1 MRPALTKNSLT
12 QQLAQDDALDED
24 FLDLVAGSQ
33 RPRPSKDRRAS
44 DHKRKRPE
52 TMSGA
57 SAAPP
62 EPMQPAWHLPMD
74 RGLDVTSSESG
85 WLVQHLLRFFQAGV
99 ITRVLRRVKGG
110 KEANVYCCAAHP
122 GTELKYVAAK
132 IYRPRLL
139 RSLRNDSQYR
149 QGRPVLDSH
158 GSVVGNRDWR
168 LHKAIAQGTH
178 TGREAAQISW
188 IEYEYQT
195 MQRLYQAGADV
206 PRPVRHGEYAIL
218 MEYLGELSVAAPT
231 LNLVDLDPNEAPAL
245 FERLLRNVEIM
256 LSQRVV
262 HGDFSAYNVL
272 YWEGEVKII
281 DFPQVVDPGQN
292 RDAYPLFRRD
302 VERLCQ
308 YFARY
313 GVVAQPGR
321 LARDL
326 WVRHIGQET
335 RPLAA

>member
-1 MRPALTKNSLT
+1 LTKNSLT
-12 QQLAQDDALDED
+12 QQLAQDDTLDED
-24 FLDLVAGSQ
+24 FLDLIAGSQ

-44 DHKRKRPE
+44 DHKRQRPK

-57 SAAPP
+57 SAPPP
-62 EPMQPAWHLPMD
+62 EPVLPGWHLPLD
-74 RGLDVTSSESG
+74 RGLDVTSSESD
-85 WLVQHLLRFFQAGV
+85 WLVQHLLRFHQAGV

-122 GTELKYVAAK
+122 ATGLEFVAAK

-149 QGRPVLDSH
+149 QGRPVLDSR
-158 GSVVGNRDWR
+158 GGVVGARDWR

-218 MEYLGELSVAAPT
+218 MEYLGELSVSAPT
-231 LNLVDLDPNEAPAL
+231 LNLVHLDLDEAPSL

-256 LSQRVV
+256 LSQHVI

-272 YWEGEVKII
+272 YWEGQVKII
-281 DFPQVVDPGQN
+281 DFPQVVDPSQN
-292 RDAYPLFRRD
+292 QDAYALFQRD

-313 GVVAQPGR
+313 GVSTQPGR

-326 WVRHIGQET
+326 WNRHIGRGPQ
-335 RPLAA
+335 PLAL